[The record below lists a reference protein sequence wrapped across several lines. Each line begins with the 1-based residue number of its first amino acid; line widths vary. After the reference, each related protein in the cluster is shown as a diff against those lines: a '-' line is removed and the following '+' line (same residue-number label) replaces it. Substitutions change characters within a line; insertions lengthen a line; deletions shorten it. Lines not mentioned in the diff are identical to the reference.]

1 MLVVIFGPEAASA
14 ADIEDP
20 SPDAGASRQPGG
32 AALAP
37 LPRWSEPELAAAEP
51 ADLARLDALIDA
63 LLAEDEASR
72 EAAMAQLRAP
82 DATWLPALAERFDR
96 LADTA
101 NKPALKILL
110 DRISAASRERR
121 WSAARAA
128 PDLLSRIVAHPD
140 RSSAFLR
147 PLTELFAYS
156 RMLEAIGTLPAARRV
171 VDVYVRF
178 GELAR
183 GDTELA
189 LGRLGDRAVAA
200 LIETTVHPV
209 RRVAEWA
216 NERLD
221 EMGKRVASEAV
232 QVSDPVVRADIL
244 RAYGKIGD
252 VDTSRLLISFAA
264 SDRAL
269 IRAAARE
276 AVVMLGEAGL
286 WQLRDAYEKASGA
299 RAPEDWTWERV
310 AQELFAQFDRQRLSE
325 LYRVFNRGRDAA
337 RRGDLEAARRAFD
350 QVLAYDPV
358 FERGADMAPVYLQL
372 GQQRADTDAEAAGLA
387 LRRAERLARSGP
399 VHDRA
404 LSLRYTL
411 DARALL
417 ERGIVDDVLVQR
429 ARELDPDNPRA
440 RALDAQLSGDSEGDR
455 AAFQRY
461 VAAAIILLLA
471 LLALLY
477 MALRQ
482 RRGRRRAVAAPVDS

>member
-1 MLVVIFGPEAASA
+1 
-14 ADIEDP
+14 
-20 SPDAGASRQPGG
+20 
-32 AALAP
+32 
-37 LPRWSEPELAAAEP
+37 
-51 ADLARLDALIDA
+51 LIDA
-63 LLAEDEASR
+63 LLVEDVASR
-72 EAAMAQLRAP
+72 EAALAQLQV
-82 DATWLPALAERFDR
+82 DGTWLPALAERFDR

-110 DRISAASRERR
+110 DRISLASRERR
-121 WSAARAA
+121 WSAAQGSVGGTGRAA
-128 PDLLSRIVAHPD
+128 PDLLARVVAHPD

-200 LIETTVHPV
+200 LIETSVHPV

-216 NERLD
+216 TERLD

-276 AVVMLGEAGL
+276 AVVMLGEGAR
-286 WQLRDAYEKASGA
+286 WQLRDAYEKSGGA

-325 LYRVFNRGRDAA
+325 LYRVFNRGREAA
-337 RRGDLEAARRAFD
+337 RRGDLEAARSAFD

-372 GQQRADTDAEAAGLA
+372 GRERADTDAEAAGLA

-399 VHDRA
+399 IHDRA

-411 DARALL
+411 DAR
-417 ERGIVDDVLVQR
+417 G
-429 ARELDPDNPRA
+429 
-440 RALDAQLSGDSEGDR
+440 
-455 AAFQRY
+455 
-461 VAAAIILLLA
+461 
-471 LLALLY
+471 
-477 MALRQ
+477 
-482 RRGRRRAVAAPVDS
+482 